1 MNKLFILLT
10 ISTLL
15 LSCQTK
21 KKEVKDNTQNVSTE
35 KSIVRFVKGNTIISK
50 KLPKIE
56 IKVDEEFSFVGK
68 FDFEIIASSDEYS
81 EDMQGK
87 PVAVGERYVFAS
99 TDENQSV
106 NKLFIVQ
113 FEGFLPE
120 NDLIYN
126 YDFDKSNFIGENKYR
141 HNTWFYDSKKLA
153 QGNPNNE
160 GAKTRTF
167 LEEKGFQLE
176 DQFMMSRFVGL
187 ASENRKNE
195 IIIFYHEMLKK
206 TTGYSLEEYEKSIN
220 DEEVKAI
227 RDSFIERSRRS
238 FSITKG

>member
-1 MNKLFILLT
+1 M
-10 ISTLL
+10 
-15 LSCQTK
+15 
-21 KKEVKDNTQNVSTE
+21 
-35 KSIVRFVKGNTIISK
+35 
-50 KLPKIE
+50 
-56 IKVDEEFSFVGK
+56 
-68 FDFEIIASSDEYS
+68 
-81 EDMQGK
+81 
-87 PVAVGERYVFAS
+87 
-99 TDENQSV
+99 
-106 NKLFIVQ
+106 
-113 FEGFLPE
+113 
-120 NDLIYN
+120 
-126 YDFDKSNFIGENKYR
+126 
-141 HNTWFYDSKKLA
+141 A

-238 FSITKG
+238 FSITRG

>member
-99 TDENQSV
+99 TDENRSV

-195 IIIFYHEMLKK
+195 IIIFYHEMLKQ
-206 TTGYSLEEYEKSIN
+206 TTGDSLEEYEKSIN
-220 DEEVKAI
+220 DEGVKAI

>member
-126 YDFDKSNFIGENKYR
+126 YNFDKSNFIGENKYR